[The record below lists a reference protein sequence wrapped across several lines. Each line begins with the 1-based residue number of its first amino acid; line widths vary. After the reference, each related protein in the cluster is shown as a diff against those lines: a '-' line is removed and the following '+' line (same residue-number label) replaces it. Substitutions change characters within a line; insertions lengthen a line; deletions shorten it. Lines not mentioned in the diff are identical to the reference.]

1 MSREIPSISVSSG
14 ESSIHFYENHK
25 VHSDSINLLLA
36 IVIFFLIL
44 YVITIIGYFFQIIF
58 RFCLPRKV
66 HPTLQDVLPSSPDTL
81 DYPFVVVQLPMR
93 NEIEC
98 CASVIDCVCNLNW
111 PKTRFLVQVLDDSSE
126 EAAIVLVDQCVD
138 KWRRHGMQIVVIR
151 RSTRDGF
158 KAGSM
163 KNGMAL
169 MPDADYIAIFDADFL
184 PTADFLLRTVP
195 TLIKEPLVAFV
206 QARWTFTNAKESLFT
221 RLQEVW
227 FNFHHKCEQEGSYRA
242 SVFFG
247 FNGTAGVW
255 RTSAIEQ
262 CGGWHTDT
270 LVEDMDLSLRAHL
283 NGWRSVYMKDVE
295 CLNEIPPTFSAYLSQ
310 QHRWT
315 CGPMQ
320 IIRKL
325 IPRIVASEHVVWAKK
340 IWCFWFL
347 FRPLYNLFHFLSLL
361 LLLPIGIL
369 LEVTNIVYLGFLL
382 LTVLPT
388 LHVVLFTPAEI
399 HLIVLYV
406 LFYNALSLHR
416 AGAII
421 AGLFNFESARQWI
434 VTSKYNLA
442 NNAPTQQLMEVRVSN
457 LTDSVVTPLID
468 TTKPIVTVDFLSCF
482 RATFLFFSLIIDRA
496 WKSFLSFRFYWWNFA
511 MALYLFSI
519 GCYGFVV
526 EQYTLSAYIL
536 LNAMMF
542 AVLSFGAMGRFE

>member
-1 MSREIPSISVSSG
+1 MSREIPSIPVSSG
-14 ESSIHFYENHK
+14 ESFIHSYGSHK

-98 CASVIDCVCNLNW
+98 CASIIECVCNLNW

-126 EAAIVLVDQCVD
+126 EEAIVLVDRCVN

-184 PTADFLLRTVP
+184 PKADFLLRTVP
-195 TLIKEPLVAFV
+195 ALIKDPLVAFV

-221 RLQEVW
+221 RLQEIW

-255 RTSAIEQ
+255 RISTIEQ
-262 CGGWHTDT
+262 CGGWHADT

-325 IPRIVASEHVVWAKK
+325 APRIIASKHIVWKK
-340 IWCFWFL
+340 KLWCFWFL
-347 FRPLYNLFHFLSLL
+347 FRPLYNLFHFVSLL
-361 LLLPIGIL
+361 LLLPISIS
-369 LEVTNIVYLGFLL
+369 LEVTNTVYLGFLL

-388 LHVVLFTPAEI
+388 LHALVFTPAEI
-399 HLIVLYV
+399 HLGMLYV
-406 LFYNALSLHR
+406 LFYNAVSLHR

-434 VTSKYNLA
+434 VTPKYNLA
-442 NNAPTQQLMEVRVSN
+442 NNTRIQQLIKVRMSN
-457 LTDSVVTPLID
+457 LMKSVATPSIINK
-468 TTKPIVTVDFLSCF
+468 KPAVPVGFLSCF
-482 RATFLFFSLIIDRA
+482 RTTFI
-496 WKSFLSFRFYWWNFA
+496 SFLLIVNRRCKFFMSFRFYKWYFVTS
-511 MALYLFSI
+511 LYLFSI

-526 EQYTLSAYIL
+526 EQYILSAYSL
-536 LNAMMF
+536 LNAIMF
-542 AVLSFGAMGRFE
+542 AVFSFGAMGRSE